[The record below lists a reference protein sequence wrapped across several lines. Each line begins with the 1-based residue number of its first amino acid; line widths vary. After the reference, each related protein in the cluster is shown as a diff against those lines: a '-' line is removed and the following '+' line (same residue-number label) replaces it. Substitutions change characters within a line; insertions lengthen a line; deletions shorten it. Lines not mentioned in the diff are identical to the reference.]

1 MPANL
6 TFPQESVTKTL
17 SLDGDPADTLP
28 FADKTFQL
36 LYAAAPKMGGKGN
49 TAGGGGDMPGDEKNA
64 SEGGENTAGDVES
77 TAGSGESA
85 AGSGGSVAGS
95 GASAAGSGDGDG
107 DELLIALRH
116 PLRRQIL
123 RAMVR
128 QDRISPRQIS
138 DQLRQ
143 PLSNVSYHVRV
154 LAECGVVTLV
164 DTTPVRGS
172 MQHFYSPTID
182 EPWALEVLGISG
194 NGESAP
200 GGEDEEPAP

>member
-1 MPANL
+1 M
-6 TFPQESVTKTL
+6 TIHQGTVTKTL

-36 LYAAAPKMGGKGN
+36 LYAAAPTMGAEGN
-49 TAGGGGDMPGDEKNA
+49 TDDN
-64 SEGGENTAGDVES
+64 
-77 TAGSGESA
+77 
-85 AGSGGSVAGS
+85 
-95 GASAAGSGDGDG
+95 
-107 DELLIALRH
+107 ELLVALRH

-123 RAMVR
+123 RAMVE
-128 QDRISPRQIS
+128 QDPISPRQIA
-138 DQLRQ
+138 DELHE

-154 LAECGVVTLV
+154 LADCGAVALV

-182 EPWALEVLGISG
+182 EPWALTVLGLS
-194 NGESAP
+194 EDDEPTP